1 MHYLSE
7 AEKMI
12 YFFFLVP
19 TIYQS
24 TDYILG
30 EETSNKY
37 ISFKTINKQWEGGHN
52 LAVKVRFIK

>member
-37 ISFKTINKQWEGGHN
+37 ISFKTLNKQWVGGHN